1 LNVYCTFWQLAEI
14 KKSGFFNTVFQL
26 KIVYRFSR
34 YASHVLKNML
44 ATC

>member
-1 LNVYCTFWQLAEI
+1 VYCTFWQLAEI

-26 KIVYRFSR
+26 KIAKNRFSR